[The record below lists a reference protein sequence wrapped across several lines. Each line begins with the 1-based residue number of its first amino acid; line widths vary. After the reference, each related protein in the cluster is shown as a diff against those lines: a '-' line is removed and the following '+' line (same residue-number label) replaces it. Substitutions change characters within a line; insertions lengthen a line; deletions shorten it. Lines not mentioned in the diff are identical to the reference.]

1 MGLMRYYLALSVIIA
16 HFNLSMGSNI
26 WWPTSSF
33 NAVGGFFALSGFL
46 VYRSYLNSKS
56 LRTYIARRARRIL
69 PPYIFIVLLCA
80 FSMVGLSTL
89 SVSDYFASSQW
100 WRYLIANLTFLNF
113 LGPELPG
120 EFSDHVITAVNGSLW
135 TLKVEW
141 MLYLSVPLVA
151 LLVKKSCKRPLY
163 TFIAVY
169 IFSMLYRLLFSYL
182 YETHGSEIYNILGR
196 QFFGQLMYFYSGVVI
211 YFSLNNFLKYKWPIL
226 AGALILTALGN
237 YIPYYDII
245 IGPITVSVIVLWFS
259 LVGDWGNRA
268 NVNNF
273 SYDIYLTHFPVIQVV
288 VATGILAQAGLPA
301 TFAITM
307 IGIAALGC
315 ISWFGIGKR
324 FMAKRK

>member
-1 MGLMRYYLALSVIIA
+1 
-16 HFNLSMGSNI
+16 
-26 WWPTSSF
+26 
-33 NAVGGFFALSGFL
+33 
-46 VYRSYLNSKS
+46 
-56 LRTYIARRARRIL
+56 
-69 PPYIFIVLLCA
+69 
-80 FSMVGLSTL
+80 
-89 SVSDYFASSQW
+89 
-100 WRYLIANLTFLNF
+100 
-113 LGPELPG
+113 
-120 EFSDHVITAVNGSLW
+120 
-135 TLKVEW
+135 
-141 MLYLSVPLVA
+141 
-151 LLVKKSCKRPLY
+151 
-163 TFIAVY
+163 
-169 IFSMLYRLLFSYL
+169 MLYRLLFSYL